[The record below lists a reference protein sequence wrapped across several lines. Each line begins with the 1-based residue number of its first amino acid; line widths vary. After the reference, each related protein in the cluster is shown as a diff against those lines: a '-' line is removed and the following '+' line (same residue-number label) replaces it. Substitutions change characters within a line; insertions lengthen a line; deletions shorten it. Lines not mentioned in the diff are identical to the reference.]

1 MGDKGKGKGQK
12 CKICGKDNHE
22 TADCRDKAPVC
33 QGHYKNDC
41 KTPNCQKYH
50 PAVCSF
56 WQAGTCQKTNF
67 MFLHRNS
74 NWTKPKPAAPAPY
87 EKARP
92 DSPAPITYTKAQKKE
107 YKAAQKAEE
116 EKATAKKEKRKA
128 SKARKKAATGAVAT
142 TVTTADGISPLNR

>member
-1 MGDKGKGKGQK
+1 MANARYRDK
-12 CKICGKDNHE
+12 CKVCGKTNHT
-22 TADCRDKAPVC
+22 TADCKNKAPVC

-56 WQAGTCQKTNF
+56 WQAGTCQKTNC

-92 DSPAPITYTKAQKKE
+92 DSPAPITYTRAQKKE
-107 YKAAQKAEE
+107 YKVAQKAEE
-116 EKATAKKEKRKA
+116 EKAAAKREKNAEKRKA
-128 SKARKKAATGAVAT
+128 SRARKKAGGAAVAI
-142 TVTTADGISPLNR
+142 ADGTSPLNE